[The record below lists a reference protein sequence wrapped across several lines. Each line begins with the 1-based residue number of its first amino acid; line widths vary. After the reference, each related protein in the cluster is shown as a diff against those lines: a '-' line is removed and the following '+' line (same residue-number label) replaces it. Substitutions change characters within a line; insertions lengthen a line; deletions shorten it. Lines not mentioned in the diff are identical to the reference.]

1 MTKVNNQAKTK
12 LEDYFLYNRPQ
23 LLLKIL
29 WLSKHFLGYI
39 VGFPFSMTIN
49 SGSHKEI
56 LLSSLKGMITDSS
69 SKFAEDFS
77 LDFFGL
83 TKEKYTQ
90 IADEHSK
97 RFTIYFLLGSIPF
110 FVGIF
115 LLIYF
120 TLKFFDNS
128 FSLPIL
134 YTVYGISFLTTQV
147 IYSRLLV
154 RIIEYLI
161 PETLCIMQIINLN
174 LELRRDDVTY
184 RRDVK
189 SMILFRMSYLSR
201 VTTLIPWHYSIGK
214 SVSQQWI
221 QQHFQNMAYYI
232 LERRRWLVAPN
243 KATIDNLRK
252 NFYDLAYYY
261 FTEEYGSWE
270 WQFFQMPA
278 EVIKQ
283 TRFQK
288 IKKISVRF
296 IGITLPLIIMALYI
310 LFPAKLPNSN
320 AEINKNLPYIFI
332 AWLLVSLDITLKLGV
347 IESLVKL
354 ITGLKD
360 LSK

>member
-1 MTKVNNQAKTK
+1 MDDQAKKK
-12 LEDYFLYNRPQ
+12 LEGYFLYNRPQ

-29 WLSKHFLGYI
+29 WLSKHFLGYV

-49 SGSHKEI
+49 SDGHKKI
-56 LLSSLKGMITDSS
+56 ISSFLKGLITDSS
-69 SKFAEDFS
+69 FDLAEDFS

-83 TKEKYTQ
+83 KKEKYTQ
-90 IADEHSK
+90 IADEHRK

-110 FVGIF
+110 FIGIYLF
-115 LLIYF
+115 IYF
-120 TLKFFDNS
+120 TLQFFDNS
-128 FSLPIL
+128 FSLPIV
-134 YTVYGISFLTTQV
+134 YAIYGISFITIQI

-161 PETLCIMQIINLN
+161 PETLCVIQIINLN
-174 LELRRDDVTY
+174 LELKRDDVTY

-189 SMILFRMSYLSR
+189 SMILFRMNYLAR

-214 SVSQQWI
+214 SVSQEWI
-221 QQHFQNMAYYI
+221 QQHFKNMAYYI
-232 LERRRWLVAPN
+232 LERRRWLIAPRQ
-243 KATIDNLRK
+243 TTLSNLRE
-252 NFYDLAYYY
+252 NFYNLAYYY

-270 WQFFQMPA
+270 WQFFQMTA

-283 TRFQK
+283 TRLQK
-288 IKKISVRF
+288 IQEIAIRF
-296 IGITLPLIIMALYI
+296 IGITLPLMIMAFYI
-310 LFPAKLPNSN
+310 LFPEKLPNPN

-332 AWLLVSLDITLKLGV
+332 AWLLVSLDVTLKLGV

>member
-1 MTKVNNQAKTK
+1 MDNQSETK
-12 LEDYFLYNRPQ
+12 LEDYFLYNRHQ
-23 LLLKIL
+23 LFLKIL
-29 WLSKHFLGYI
+29 WFSKHFLGYV

-49 SGSHKEI
+49 SGSHKKI
-56 LLSSLKGMITDSS
+56 FLSFLKGMITDSS

-77 LDFFGL
+77 LNFFGL

-90 IADEHSK
+90 IAEEHCK

-110 FVGIF
+110 FVGIYLF
-115 LLIYF
+115 FRF
-120 TLKFFDNS
+120 TLGVLDNS

-134 YTVYGISFLTTQV
+134 YTVYGISFLTIQV

-161 PETLCIMQIINLN
+161 PETLCVMQIINLN
-174 LELRRDDVTY
+174 LELRRGDVTY

-189 SMILFRMSYLSR
+189 SMILFRMGYLAR

-232 LERRRWLVAPN
+232 LERRRWLIAPN
-243 KATIDNLRK
+243 KTTLGNLRES
-252 NFYDLAYYY
+252 FYDLAYFY

-270 WQFFQMPA
+270 WQLFQIPT

-283 TRFQK
+283 NRFQK
-288 IKKISVRF
+288 IQEILIRF
-296 IGITLPLIIMALYI
+296 IGITLPLIIMAFYI
-310 LFPAKLPNSN
+310 LFPDKLPNPN

-354 ITGLKD
+354 ITGLKN